1 MATPPVETNSLL
13 REVSESVRSRS
24 SSTNS
29 NDFVI
34 DADTQNA
41 LSQIK
46 TKYTGA
52 KCDSEGF
59 YQHEGECWND
69 AIQMVFLFSDGLKE
83 VVQEKLANNEVDI
96 NFIPRESIPR
106 IIDEYDKYRGHE
118 RIIDVFAKHRGQ
130 DVRKAPA
137 DLSPKQIIE
146 SLVFYLKFFKNRFA
160 RHYTMESE
168 RRENELCTLNKNP
181 IHLLH
186 VKGKNGELAA
196 IFGKPSINPD
206 NNITIEKY
214 KKNDLAGANQPQM
227 IYLVK
232 ILIYTF
238 FPGVSDL
245 YDLSFIEYNY
255 LLRPYKD
262 PRNIIS
268 ILFMT
273 TSHVSCFYTCGDK
286 DFFYDDNFGPFL
298 FPWRKF
304 LITEPLARIAARKVV
319 DEVEFKQREKLRAQ
333 GANYKKLQEVHIEY
347 TSNKDIE
354 LITFGT
360 IEIDNIKVSNY
371 YPILGTFST
380 EFFTFYNN
388 IEYRFPKYQDY
399 FRSADGRINIKYDL
413 DFRPTNY
420 LQGIFHDHSKG
431 QNEKYPMMPIY
442 LDKNIQKQTI
452 SNKGF
457 TFTNS
462 ARITPFKAEH
472 EADIRKFREAE
483 QRKLKEAEAAIAAG
497 TVTREQK
504 ILKIKMDIE
513 SLNEESLAVAKSIVA
528 EGAKYPNSPEFP
540 NNPEFKSLQARFSD
554 LSKEIVRKREEKD
567 ALEKS
572 SGGGSI
578 RKNKRKTA
586 KRKSYRRKHTS
597 RSRRLSRK

>member
-1 MATPPVETNSLL
+1 MATPPTPVETNSLL

-29 NDFVI
+29 NDFVV

-46 TKYTGA
+46 TKFTGA

-69 AIQMVFLFSDGLKE
+69 SLQMVFLFSDGLKE

-106 IIDEYDKYRGHE
+106 IIDEYANYRRE
-118 RIIDVFAKHRGQ
+118 SAK
-130 DVRKAPA
+130 DLVP

-146 SLVFYLKFFKNRFA
+146 QLIFYLQFLKHRFA

-168 RRENELCTLNKNP
+168 RRADELCTLSKNP
-181 IHLLH
+181 IKLLH
-186 VKGKNGELAA
+186 VKGKNAIMSA
-196 IFGKPSINPD
+196 IFGKPSANPD

-214 KKNDLAGANQPQM
+214 KKNHLAGANQLQI

-232 ILIYTF
+232 ILMYTF

-245 YDLSFIEYNY
+245 KYWDYIEYAS
-255 LLRPYKD
+255 LLKPFKD

-268 ILFMT
+268 ILFT
-273 TSHVSCFYTCGDK
+273 TRTHASCFYTCGDK

-298 FPWRKF
+298 FPWRKI
-304 LITEPLARIAARKVV
+304 LVTEPLARIAARKVV
-319 DEVEFKQREKLRAQ
+319 DEVEFKQRAKLRAQ
-333 GANYKKLQEVHIEY
+333 GANYKKLQEVHIDY
-347 TSNKDIE
+347 TYRKDIE

-360 IEIDNIKVSNY
+360 IEIDNIKVSDY
-371 YPILGTFST
+371 YPILGTFSKD
-380 EFFTFYNN
+380 FFTFYNN
-388 IEYRFPKYQDY
+388 IEYRFPKDENY
-399 FRSADGRINIKYDL
+399 FRSADGRITITYEL
-413 DFRPTNY
+413 DYRPTNY
-420 LQGIFHDHSKG
+420 LNGINHIRYKNNND
-431 QNEKYPMMPIY
+431 KYPMMPIY

-462 ARITPFKAEH
+462 ARITHFKEEH
-472 EADIRKFREAE
+472 EAMIRKFKEEE
-483 QRKLKEAEAAIAAG
+483 QRKLKEAEAALAAG
-497 TVTREQK
+497 MGTREQK
-504 ILKIKMDIE
+504 ILKIKKDIE
-513 SLNEESLAVAKSIVA
+513 SLEKEHLAVLQSFVA
-528 EGAKYPNSPEFP
+528 EGTKNPNSPEF
-540 NNPEFKSLQARFSD
+540 KSLKARFLD
-554 LSKEIVRKREEKD
+554 LGKEIERKREERD

-572 SGGGSI
+572 SGGGSL

-586 KRKSYRRKHTS
+586 KRKSNRHKRTS
-597 RSRRLSRK
+597 RSRRLS